1 MICPACK
8 KIISDDDG
16 GVQIKDYLFCTPN
29 CLFARH
35 DLMCVCALSSKKY
48 TACRN

>member
-29 CLFARH
+29 CLFAYFTIDQIKRI
-35 DLMCVCALSSKKY
+35 
-48 TACRN
+48 CRQ